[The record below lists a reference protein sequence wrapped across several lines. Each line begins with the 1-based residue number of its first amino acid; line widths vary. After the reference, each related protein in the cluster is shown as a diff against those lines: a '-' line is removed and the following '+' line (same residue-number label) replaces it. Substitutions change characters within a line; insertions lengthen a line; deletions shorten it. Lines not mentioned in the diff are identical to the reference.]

1 MPVPIKTVRQVKK
14 LAKKYSSGEVSS
26 MFAPTLLSVVKL
38 RLVSIASSNGS
49 KLPLPVFQTKL
60 EAIL

>member
-1 MPVPIKTVRQVKK
+1 
-14 LAKKYSSGEVSS
+14 